1 MGAARPARQAR
12 QLRGI
17 ALRHILHRLIEFILA
32 TDSGIRL
39 KGAKIGVNINI
50 KSATQAFVMS
60 KPASSHAASSQPA
73 THAVR
78 PDQSSGGMSKGLTNY
93 GDNGFS
99 LFLRKAFIKGA
110 GFTDS
115 ALDRPVIGIA
125 NTGSA
130 YNPCHGNAPQLIEA
144 VKRGVM
150 LAGGLPM
157 DFPTISIHESFAQP
171 TSMYLRNL
179 MSMDTEE
186 MIRAQPMDAVVLI
199 GGCDKT
205 VPAQLMGAASAN
217 IPAIQLITGS
227 MLTGSHRGD
236 RVGACTDCRRYWGR
250 FRAEEI
256 DAQEVADVNNQLVA
270 SVGTC
275 SVMGTAS
282 TMACIAEA
290 LGMTVPGGASPPAVT
305 ADRIRVAESTGAQ
318 AVRIARERLTID
330 KILTAAA
337 FENAMRVL
345 LAIGGSTNGIVHLTA
360 IAGRMGFEVD
370 LKALDRMGRETPVL
384 LDLKPSG
391 QHYMEDFHHAGGMA
405 TLLRELKPLLHLDAL
420 TVTGRTLGEEIEAAG
435 PGFRQDVVR
444 PMANPIYPQGGI
456 AVLEGNLA
464 PGGAIIKQ
472 SAANPALMEHEGR
485 AVVFEN
491 LEDMA
496 DRIDNPDL
504 DVTAD
509 DILVLKNI
517 GPKGAPGM
525 PEAGYMPIPKK
536 LALAGVKDMVRISDG
551 RMSGTA
557 FGTIVL
563 HVMPESAIGGPLAQ
577 VRNGDRIRL
586 SVARREISLLVSAD
600 ELARRMQQNP
610 VVAPTGARGY
620 HKLFLQTVTQA
631 DQGVDFDFL
640 RAAQMRQTIPGK
652 K

>member
-1 MGAARPARQAR
+1 MSDNSPKG
-12 QLRGI
+12 LR
-17 ALRHILHRLIEFILA
+17 
-32 TDSGIRL
+32 
-39 KGAKIGVNINI
+39 
-50 KSATQAFVMS
+50 
-60 KPASSHAASSQPA
+60 
-73 THAVR
+73 
-78 PDQSSGGMSKGLTNY
+78 KGLTSY
-93 GDNGFS
+93 GDSGFS

-110 GFTDS
+110 GYTDS
-115 ALDRPVIGIA
+115 ALDRPVVGIV

-157 DFPTISIHESFAQP
+157 DFPTISIHESFSSP

-186 MIRAQPMDAVVLI
+186 MLRAQPMDAVVMI

-205 VPAQLMGAASAN
+205 VPAQLMGAASAGL
-217 IPAIQLITGS
+217 PAIQLITGS
-227 MLTGSHRGD
+227 MLTGSHRSE
-236 RVGACTDCRRYWGR
+236 RVGACTDCRRYWGK

-256 DAQEVADVNNQLVA
+256 DEQEISDVNNQLVA

-290 LGMTVPGGASPPAVT
+290 LGMTVPGGATPPAVT
-305 ADRIRVAESTGAQ
+305 ADRMRVAEQSGAQ
-318 AVRIARERLTID
+318 AVQMAREQLTID
-330 KILTAAA
+330 KILTPDA
-337 FENAMRVL
+337 FHNAMRVL
-345 LAIGGSTNGIVHLTA
+345 LAIGGSTNGIIHLTA
-360 IAGRMGFEVD
+360 IAGRCGLEVD

-384 LDLKPSG
+384 VDLKPSG

-405 TLLRELKPLLHLDAL
+405 TLLRELKPLLRLDAL
-420 TVTGRTLGEEIEAAG
+420 TVTGRTLGEEIELGG
-435 PGFRQDVVR
+435 PGFAQDVVKPR
-444 PMANPIYPQGGI
+444 ERPIYPQGGI

-491 LEDMA
+491 ADDMA
-496 DRIDNPDL
+496 QRIDADEL

-525 PEAGYMPIPKK
+525 PEAGYIPIPKK
-536 LALAGVKDMVRISDG
+536 LARAGVKDIVRISDG

-563 HVMPESAIGGPLAQ
+563 HVTPEAAIGGPLAH

-586 SVARREISLLVSAD
+586 SVANREIALLVSD
-600 ELARRMQQNP
+600 EELAQRARDNP
-610 VVAPTGARGY
+610 VQVPTAGRGY
-620 HKLFLQTVTQA
+620 RKLFLETVTQA
-631 DQGVDFDFL
+631 DKGVDFDFL
-640 RAAQMRQTIPGK
+640 RAEHFKGSTPTME
-652 K
+652 